1 MLTAIMKSKGQL
13 TIPKPIRDLFHLE
26 MGSTVIFTL
35 NEQEAVL
42 RPLSQKVDDVF
53 GCLKRAKQTPVTID
67 AMNEGIRKR
76 ARKAFQS

>member
-1 MLTAIMKSKGQL
+1 
-13 TIPKPIRDLFHLE
+13 

-35 NEQEAVL
+35 NDQEAVM

-53 GCLKRAKQTPVTID
+53 GCLKRKQQPPITVD

-76 ARKAFQS
+76 TRKAFQS

>member
-1 MLTAIMKSKGQL
+1 MLTATMTSKGQL
-13 TIPKPIRDLFHLE
+13 TLPKPIRDLFHLE

-35 NEQEAVL
+35 NDQEAVL

-53 GCLKRAKQTPVTID
+53 GCLKRKQQSPVTVD

-76 ARKAFQS
+76 TRKAFQS

>member
-1 MLTAIMKSKGQL
+1 MLTATMTSKGQL

-53 GCLKRAKQTPVTID
+53 GCLKRAQQTPVTID